1 MSKRHLT
8 KQQRRRIL
16 ENQRRAQSSTDRR
29 DSPESQTTTDGLG
42 PEQTG
47 RITACYGNRVLVE
60 SDEHKGEVHRCYL
73 RANLPSIVT
82 GDRVTWQ
89 NGESNGVV
97 VAISP
102 RSSELCRPDNR
113 GKLRPV
119 AANIDCIAVVIA
131 PFPEPHA
138 NLIDRYLVAA
148 ERQGIQPILILNKI
162 DLIAEDHRE
171 TLVSLMDNY
180 RKLGYDC
187 LLVSAHTG
195 KGIDELT
202 DYLSTRT
209 SVFVG
214 QSGVGKS
221 SLLNSIAPGA
231 KAAVGA
237 LSESAAK
244 GTHTTTTAQLFHLPS
259 GGEVID
265 SPGIREFGLWHIEPD
280 AIADGFVEFRAFLG
294 HCRFRD
300 CRHQGEPGCALR
312 QAIASGSISATRFR
326 SYQQILQSLESDQQ

>member
-16 ENQRRAQSSTDRR
+16 ENQRRVQSSTDGV
-29 DSPESQTTTDGLG
+29 DSPKSQTTMDSLG

-60 SDEHKGEVHRCYL
+60 SDKHKGEVYRCYL

-89 NGESNGVV
+89 HGESNGVV

-102 RSSELCRPDNR
+102 RSSELCRPENR

-148 ERQGIQPILILNKI
+148 EHQGIQPILILNKS
-162 DLIAEDHRE
+162 DLIAEDQHE
-171 TLVSLMDNY
+171 TLVNLMGDY
-180 RKLGYDC
+180 KKLGYFC
-187 LLVSAHTG
+187 LLVSAYTG
-195 KGIDELT
+195 EGIDKLT

-221 SLLNSIAPGA
+221 SLLNRIVPEAE
-231 KAAVGA
+231 AAVGA

-265 SPGIREFGLWHIEPD
+265 SPGIREFGLWHLEPD
-280 AIADGFVEFRAFLG
+280 AIAAGFVEFRAFLG

-300 CRHQGEPGCALR
+300 CRHQAEPGCALR
-312 QAIASGSISATRFR
+312 QAIAAGSISAARFS
-326 SYQQILQSLESDQQ
+326 SYQHILQSLESVQQ

>member
-8 KQQRRRIL
+8 KQQSRRIL
-16 ENQRRAQSSTDRR
+16 ENQRRAQSSTDRA
-29 DSPESQTTTDGLG
+29 DLSESQTTSGGLG
-42 PEQTG
+42 SEQTG
-47 RITACYGNRVLVE
+47 RITACYGKRVLVE
-60 SDEHKGEVHRCYL
+60 SDEHRDEVRRCYL

-89 NGESNGVV
+89 DGESNGVV
-97 VAISP
+97 VAIHP

-119 AANIDCIAVVIA
+119 AANVDCIAVVIA

-148 ERQGIQPILILNKI
+148 EHQRIQPVLILNKS
-162 DLIAEDHRE
+162 DLIAGDQHE
-171 TLVSLMDNY
+171 TLLSLMNDY
-180 RKLGYDC
+180 RKLGYYC
-187 LLVSAHTG
+187 LLVSAYTG
-195 KGIDELT
+195 EGIDKLT

-221 SLLNSIAPGA
+221 SLLNRIVPDAE
-231 KAAVGA
+231 AAVGA
-237 LSESAAK
+237 LSDAVK

-265 SPGIREFGLWHIEPD
+265 SPGIREFGLWHLEPD
-280 AIADGFVEFRAFLG
+280 AIAEGFVEFRAFLG
-294 HCRFRD
+294 HCKFRD

-312 QAIASGSISATRFR
+312 QAIDSGKISKARFS
-326 SYQQILQSLESDQQ
+326 SYQHILQSLEST

>member
-16 ENQRRAQSSTDRR
+16 ENQRRAQSSTDRP

-138 NLIDRYLVAA
+138 NLIDLS
-148 ERQGIQPILILNKI
+148 LI
-162 DLIAEDHRE
+162 
-171 TLVSLMDNY
+171 
-180 RKLGYDC
+180 
-187 LLVSAHTG
+187 
-195 KGIDELT
+195 
-202 DYLSTRT
+202 
-209 SVFVG
+209 
-214 QSGVGKS
+214 
-221 SLLNSIAPGA
+221 
-231 KAAVGA
+231 
-237 LSESAAK
+237 
-244 GTHTTTTAQLFHLPS
+244 
-259 GGEVID
+259 
-265 SPGIREFGLWHIEPD
+265 HI
-280 AIADGFVEFRAFLG
+280 
-294 HCRFRD
+294 
-300 CRHQGEPGCALR
+300 
-312 QAIASGSISATRFR
+312 
-326 SYQQILQSLESDQQ
+326 